1 MPAGAVII
9 KDQFA
14 EHVLDMA
21 VFPTRP
27 PFTNVDGYGIICAV
41 QTAKPFTAAI
51 WRQTLQS
58 SGLRMLH
65 HSQNRLCRFHC
76 RLAAGKPEWA
86 CCCGIITAERLLY
99 TSWPGRYAGAARFRP
114 DGRLYHAASRTWY
127 NNRFAVIIP
136 PFHERFQFFLS
147 FSPPGR
153 ENRLCK
159 KHMYDN
165 YFLQKNKNFFTNRRK
180 MI

>member
-99 TSWPGRYAGAARFRP
+99 TSWPGRYVGAARFRP
-114 DGRLYHAASRTWY
+114 DG
-127 NNRFAVIIP
+127 
-136 PFHERFQFFLS
+136 Q
-147 FSPPGR
+147 
-153 ENRLCK
+153 
-159 KHMYDN
+159 
-165 YFLQKNKNFFTNRRK
+165 
-180 MI
+180 

>member
-99 TSWPGRYAGAARFRP
+99 QSYGQGDTRARPAPAMMADYTMPLRGHGIITAERLLYTSWPGRYVGAARFRP
-114 DGRLYHAASRTWY
+114 DG
-127 NNRFAVIIP
+127 
-136 PFHERFQFFLS
+136 Q
-147 FSPPGR
+147 
-153 ENRLCK
+153 
-159 KHMYDN
+159 
-165 YFLQKNKNFFTNRRK
+165 
-180 MI
+180 